1 LRRNES
7 VEGRGS
13 RRFDPQSATG
23 VPVGLSLMSVQ
34 AVLKAR
40 STPLGPRLR
49 AVLFFGYNDVQEGF
63 EEPSQLGGH
72 DKRGRPTSS
81 ISTATYCPHQP
92 HQR

>member
-1 LRRNES
+1 MRRNES

-23 VPVGLSLMSVQ
+23 VSVGLSLMSVQ
-34 AVLKAR
+34 AVLKVR
-40 STPLGPRLR
+40 STPLGP
-49 AVLFFGYNDVQEGF
+49 AASSLFFGYNDVQEGF
-63 EEPSQLGGH
+63 EEPSQFGGH